1 MKAPNRRTTESLP
14 PASEGTLL
22 SRLRE
27 APRVAD
33 MAVAKAAVAAMLADA
48 PKSAAEKIAQAL
60 KANRI
65 FGQLLHG
72 LSEGSSYL
80 WGSISFDLA
89 MLVRLL
95 DEAPENGIE
104 RILSRYAK
112 AAREAEDDAEA
123 QKILRTMK
131 REGALLIALA
141 DIGGVWQLGEVTHAL
156 TKLADTAVQAAVDR
170 ALRAAAAAGK
180 IKLDRNE
187 PGKGSGYIVLAMGKH
202 GAGELNYSSDI
213 DLIVLFE
220 RTAPLGEGIE
230 PVQFFVNVTKTLLR
244 YVHDR
249 TGDGYVFRTDLRL
262 RPDPGSTQ
270 IAISTGAALDYYER
284 EGQTWERAA
293 YIKARPVAGDLEA
306 GTRFLKNL
314 SPFVWRRYLDHAAIA
329 DVHAMKRQIHA
340 FRGHDEIA
348 VAGHNIK
355 LGRGGIREIEFFVQ
369 TQQLIAGGRV
379 PELRGQQTLPMLA
392 RLAGEKWIEGA
403 ARDELHDAYVYLR
416 RVEHRLQMMADE
428 QTHILPEEDEALA
441 RFARFLGAKDRA
453 EFAKTLTLHLQKVQ
467 GHYAHLFE
475 DAPPLA
481 AVSGALE
488 FPKEKDDRETLNTL
502 TKLGFKEPL
511 AASHLI
517 RGWLA
522 GEYRALKTEAA
533 QAEFQ
538 AILPALL
545 DAISR
550 SGNPDAALLACDRF
564 LSQLPGGERLLAAM
578 RTHPDLVQ
586 LIATILATSP
596 RLRDMIA
603 QAPSLLDGLL
613 DPAFFAGVPSEAVL
627 AKRLA
632 DLLAQAQSEE
642 DFLDLTRS
650 FGREHLVLIGVRV
663 ISGALSANRAGEA
676 YATLADVII
685 RALHREVTRRFEE
698 QHGRLAGSKTAV
710 IALGKLGSREMTAGS
725 DLDLLLLYEFDETKP
740 ESDGRR
746 PLYGAQYF
754 ARLTQRLISALTTPT
769 NMGKLYDVD
778 LRLRPSGRSGPVAT
792 SLASFSGYQRDE
804 AWTWEHMALTR
815 ARVVSASADFGKKVE
830 MSIVSALKSERDRG
844 IIARDVLEMR
854 QAIADERGDDDRWD
868 IKNAQGGLIDIEFLA
883 QYFSLVHSEKHP
895 GILDTQTAR
904 VIEKARALALVEKA
918 DGELLS
924 EAVALYHNLTQVLRL
939 CVSGVF
945 DPAKATPGLLVL
957 LARAGGLPDF
967 TTLNA
972 HLADTEERVREAFGR
987 ILNEAAER

>member
-1 MKAPNRRTTESLP
+1 MKAPKTRSAETSDM
-14 PASEGTLL
+14 LL
-22 SRLRE
+22 SRLSE

-33 MAVAKAAVAAMLADA
+33 AVEARKAVAALIDSA
-48 PKSAAEKIAQAL
+48 PKEVSAPLGEIVASNKVLE
-60 KANRI
+60 
-65 FGQLLHG
+65 QLLHG
-72 LSEGSSYL
+72 LYEGSPYL
-80 WGSISFDLA
+80 WGIVSADPA
-89 MLVRLL
+89 MLLL
-95 DEAPENGIE
+95 LLGESPEVGIA
-104 RILSRYAK
+104 RVLRHSAK
-112 AAREAEDDAEA
+112 ATAAAGTDAEA
-123 QKILRTMK
+123 QVILRAMK

-141 DIGGVWQLGEVTHAL
+141 DIGGVWSLDEVTAAL
-156 TKLADTAVQAAVDR
+156 TDLADTAVRAAVDR
-170 ALRAAAAAGK
+170 LLLAAAQSGK
-180 IKLDRNE
+180 MKLPNPE
-187 PGKGSGYIVLAMGKH
+187 VPGEGSGYIVLAMGKH
-202 GAGELNYSSDI
+202 GARELNYSSDI

-220 RTAPLGEGIE
+220 RETAPLAEGIE
-230 PVQFFVNVTKTLLR
+230 PVQFFVAMTKSLLR
-244 YVHDR
+244 LVHDR
-249 TGDGYVFRTDLRL
+249 TADGYVFRTDLRL

-270 IAISTGAALDYYER
+270 IALSTIAALDYYER

-293 YIKARPVAGDLEA
+293 YIKARPIAGDLEA
-306 GTRFLKNL
+306 GERFLKNL

-379 PELRGQQTLPMLA
+379 PELRGKRTLEMLA
-392 RLAGEKWIEGA
+392 RLAEEKWIGA
-403 ARDELHDAYVYLR
+403 EARDELHDAYLHLR

-428 QTHILPEEDEALA
+428 QTHILPEDEVALD
-441 RFARFLGAKDRA
+441 RFARFLGNKDRG
-453 EFAKTLTLHLQKVQ
+453 EFARTLTKYLQRVQ

-481 AVSGALE
+481 AVSGALV
-488 FPKEKDDRETLNTL
+488 FPKDKDDRETLDTL
-502 TKLGFKEPL
+502 AKLGFNEPL

-533 QAEFQ
+533 LAEFQ

-545 DAISR
+545 DALSR

-564 LSQLPGGERLLAAM
+564 LSQLPGGERLLAAL

-586 LIATILATSP
+586 LLATILSTSP

-613 DPAFFAGVPSEAVL
+613 DPAFFAGVPSEEVL
-627 AKRLA
+627 TKRLA
-632 DLLAQAQSEE
+632 DLLKQAQSEE
-642 DFLDLTRS
+642 EFLDLTRS

-663 ISGALSANRAGEA
+663 ISGALSASRAGEA
-676 YATLADVII
+676 YATLAEVII
-685 RALHREVTRRFEE
+685 RELHREVMRRFEE
-698 QHGRLAGSKTAV
+698 NHGKLAKAETAV
-710 IALGKLGSREMTAGS
+710 VALGKLGSREMTAGS
-725 DLDLLLLYEFDETKP
+725 DLDLILLYEFDEEKP

-754 ARLTQRLISALTTPT
+754 ARLTQRIISALTTPT

-792 SLASFSGYQRDE
+792 SIASFVSYQTTE

-815 ARVVSASADFGKKVE
+815 ARVVSSSLGFKRKVE
-830 MSIVSALKSERDRG
+830 SAIGKALRVERDPG

-854 QAIADERGDDDRWD
+854 QAIADERGDAERWD
-868 IKNAQGGLIDIEFLA
+868 IKNARGGLIDIEFLA
-883 QYFSLVHSEKHP
+883 QYFSLVYAEDHP
-895 GILDTQTAR
+895 EILDTQTAR
-904 VIEKARALALVEKA
+904 VIEKARKLSLLEKS

-924 EAVALYHNLTQVLRL
+924 EAVTLYHNLTQILRL
-939 CVSGVF
+939 CVTGPFEV
-945 DPAKATPGLLVL
+945 AKATPGLLAL

-972 HLADTEERVREAFGR
+972 HLADTEEKVRETFGR
-987 ILNEAAER
+987 ILNGAAEN

>member
-1 MKAPNRRTTESLP
+1 MKAPKPL
-14 PASEGTLL
+14 PASSSDTLL
-22 SRLRE
+22 ARLRE
-27 APRVAD
+27 TPRTARAAD
-33 MAVAKAAVAAMLADA
+33 AKAAVARLIDDA
-48 PKSAAEKIAQAL
+48 PKDVSGPLGETIASSATLET
-60 KANRI
+60 
-65 FGQLLHG
+65 LLHG
-72 LSEGSSYL
+72 LFEGSPYL
-80 WGSISFDLA
+80 WGIIAFEPGIL
-89 MLVRLL
+89 LRLL
-95 DEAPENGIE
+95 AETPEAAMD
-104 RILSRYAK
+104 RILSSYTK
-112 AAREAEDDAEA
+112 QTLAAESDAEA
-123 QKILRTMK
+123 QVILRAMK

-141 DIGGVWQLGEVTHAL
+141 DIGGVWDLDRVTEAL
-156 TKLADTAVQAAVDR
+156 TNLADTAVRAAVNRSLQAASK
-170 ALRAAAAAGK
+170 AGK
-180 IKLDRNE
+180 IRIANE
-187 PGKGSGYIVLAMGKH
+187 ADPGEASGYIVLAMGKH

-213 DLIVLFE
+213 DLIVLFD
-220 RTAPLGEGIE
+220 RDIVPLAEGVE
-230 PVQFFVNVTKTLLR
+230 PVQFFVALTKNLLR
-244 YVHDR
+244 LVHDR

-270 IAISTGAALDYYER
+270 IAISTVAALDYYER

-293 YIKARPVAGDLEA
+293 YIKARPIAGDISA
-306 GTRFLKNL
+306 GEKFLKNL

-379 PELRGQQTLPMLA
+379 PELRGRRTLEMLA
-392 RLAGEKWIEGA
+392 RLAEEKWIGEE
-403 ARDELHDAYVYLR
+403 ARDELHEAYLYLR

-428 QTHILPEEDEALA
+428 QTHILPEDDDALD
-441 RFARFLGAKDRA
+441 RFARFLGNKDRG
-453 EFAKTLTLHLQKVQ
+453 EFARTLTRYLQRVQ

-481 AVSGALE
+481 IVAGALV
-488 FPKEKDDRETLNTL
+488 FPKDKDDRETLDTL
-502 TKLGFKEPL
+502 SKLGFKEPL

-522 GEYRALKTEAA
+522 GEYRALKTEIALS
-533 QAEFQ
+533 EFQ

-545 DAISR
+545 DALSR

-586 LIATILATSP
+586 LIATILSTSP

-613 DPAFFAGVPSEAVL
+613 DPAFFAGVPSEEVL
-627 AKRLA
+627 TKRLA
-632 DLLAQAQSEE
+632 DLLKQAQSEE
-642 DFLDLTRS
+642 EFLDLTRS

-663 ISGALSANRAGEA
+663 ISGALSASRAGEA

-685 RALHREVTRRFEE
+685 RELHREVMRRFEE
-698 QHGRLAGSKTAV
+698 NHGRLAGAETAV
-710 IALGKLGSREMTAGS
+710 VALGKLGSREMTAGS
-725 DLDLLLLYEFDETKP
+725 DLDLILLFNFDEAKP
-740 ESDGRR
+740 ESDGKR

-754 ARLTQRLISALTTPT
+754 ARLTQRIISALTTPT

-792 SLASFSGYQRDE
+792 SLASFVNYQTSE

-815 ARVVSASADFGKKVE
+815 ARVVSSSMAFRRKVE
-830 MSIVSALKSERDRG
+830 AAIGKALGTERDPG

-854 QAIADERGDDDRWD
+854 QAIADERGDGDRWD
-868 IKNAQGGLIDIEFLA
+868 IKNAKGGLIDIEFLA
-883 QYFSLVHSEKHP
+883 QYFSLVHAEQHL

-904 VIEKARALALVEKA
+904 VIEKTRKLSLLEQA

-924 EAVALYHNLTQVLRL
+924 GAVTLYHNLTQILRL
-939 CVSGVF
+939 CVNGPF
-945 DPAKATPGLLVL
+945 DPAKAAPGLLAL

-972 HLADTEERVREAFGR
+972 HLADTQERVREAFER
-987 ILNEAAER
+987 ILNGAAEN

>member
-1 MKAPNRRTTESLP
+1 MKAPKTK
-14 PASEGTLL
+14 PAETSDTLL

-33 MAVAKAAVAAMLADA
+33 LAAAKKAVGALIDDA
-48 PKSAAEKIAQAL
+48 PKDVAAALGEIIASKKL
-60 KANRI
+60 LE
-65 FGQLLHG
+65 QLLHG
-72 LSEGSSYL
+72 LFEGSVYL
-80 WGSISFDLA
+80 WGIIAADPGL
-89 MLVRLL
+89 LLRLL
-95 DEAPENGIE
+95 SESPEASIA
-104 RILSRYAK
+104 RILDEHSK
-112 AAREAEDDAEA
+112 ASLAAEA
-123 QKILRTMK
+123 DADAQVILRRMK

-141 DIGGVWQLGEVTHAL
+141 DIAGIWTLEEVTAAL
-156 TKLADTAVQAAVDR
+156 TELADTAVRAAVDR
-170 ALRAAAAAGK
+170 LLRASAASGK
-180 IKLDRNE
+180 MKLPNPE
-187 PGKGSGYIVLAMGKH
+187 MPGAGSGYIVLAMGKH
-202 GAGELNYSSDI
+202 GARELNYSSDI

-220 RTAPLGEGIE
+220 REAAPLAENVE
-230 PVQFFVNVTKTLLR
+230 PVQFFVSLTKGLLR
-244 YVHDR
+244 LVHDR

-270 IAISTGAALDYYER
+270 IALSTVAALDYYER

-293 YIKARPVAGDLEA
+293 YIKARPIAGDIEA
-306 GTRFLKNL
+306 GEKFLKNL

-379 PELRGQQTLPMLA
+379 PELRGRRTLEMLA
-392 RLAGEKWIEGA
+392 RLAEEKWIGA
-403 ARDELHDAYVYLR
+403 EARDELHDAYLYLR

-428 QTHILPEEDEALA
+428 QTHILPEDEAALD
-441 RFARFLGAKDRA
+441 RFARFLGNKDRG
-453 EFAKTLTLHLQKVQ
+453 EFARTLTKYLQRVQ

-481 AVSGALE
+481 AVSGALV
-488 FPKEKDDRETLNTL
+488 FPKDKDDRETLDTL
-502 TKLGFKEPL
+502 AKIGFREPL

-533 QAEFQ
+533 LAEFQ

-545 DAISR
+545 DALSR
-550 SGNPDAALLACDRF
+550 SGNPDAALLGCDRF
-564 LSQLPGGERLLAAM
+564 LSQLPGGERLLAAL

-586 LIATILATSP
+586 LLATILSTSP

-613 DPAFFAGVPSEAVL
+613 DPAFFAGVPSEEVL
-627 AKRLA
+627 TKRLA
-632 DLLAQAQSEE
+632 DLLKQAQSEE
-642 DFLDLTRS
+642 EFLDLTRS

-663 ISGALSANRAGEA
+663 ISGALSASRAGEA
-676 YATLADVII
+676 YATLAEVII
-685 RALHREVTRRFEE
+685 RELHREVMRRFEE
-698 QHGRLAGSKTAV
+698 NHGKLAKAETAV
-710 IALGKLGSREMTAGS
+710 VALGKLGSREMTAGS
-725 DLDLLLLYEFDETKP
+725 DLDLILLYEFDEEKP

-754 ARLTQRLISALTTPT
+754 ARLTQRIISALTTPT

-792 SLASFSGYQRDE
+792 SIASFVSYQTTE

-815 ARVVSASADFGKKVE
+815 ARVVSSSLGFKRKVE
-830 MSIVSALKSERDRG
+830 SAIGKALRVERDPG

-854 QAIADERGDDDRWD
+854 QAIADERGDAERWD
-868 IKNAQGGLIDIEFLA
+868 IKNARGGLIDIEFLA
-883 QYFSLVHSEKHP
+883 QYFSLVYAEDHP
-895 GILDTQTAR
+895 EILDTQTAR
-904 VIEKARALALVEKA
+904 VIEKARKLSLLEKS

-924 EAVALYHNLTQVLRL
+924 EAVTLYHNLTQILRL
-939 CVSGVF
+939 CVTGPFEV
-945 DPAKATPGLLVL
+945 AKATPGLLAL

-972 HLADTEERVREAFGR
+972 HLADTEEKVRETFDR
-987 ILNEAAER
+987 ILNGAAEN

>member
-1 MKAPNRRTTESLP
+1 MKAPNRRTAKPSG
-14 PASEGTLL
+14 SGTLL
-22 SRLRE
+22 SRLSE
-27 APRVAD
+27 APRVAN
-33 MAVAKAAVAAMLADA
+33 AAAAEAAAANMLCDA
-48 PKSAAEKIAQAL
+48 PKQAAEAIGKAAAEIKIFQ
-60 KANRI
+60 
-65 FGQLLHG
+65 QLLQG
-72 LSEGSSYL
+72 LSEGSPYL
-80 WGSISFDLA
+80 WGMIALDPA
-89 MLVRLL
+89 MLMRLL
-95 DEAPENGIE
+95 GEAPEQAIE
-104 RILSRYAK
+104 RILVEYGQ
-112 AAREAEDDAEA
+112 AALDAADDAEA
-123 QKILRTMK
+123 QKILRLMK

-141 DIGGVWQLGEVTHAL
+141 DIGGVWQLGEVTKAL
-156 TKLADTAVQAAVDR
+156 TKLADKAVQAAVDR
-170 ALRAAAAAGK
+170 TLRAAARAGK
-180 IKLDRNE
+180 IPLDHE
-187 PGKGSGYIVLAMGKH
+187 APGKGSGYIVLAMGKH

-220 RTAPLGEGIE
+220 REAPVSEGIE

-244 YVHDR
+244 LVHDR

-270 IAISTGAALDYYER
+270 IAISTAAALDYYER

-306 GTRFLKNL
+306 GERFLKNL

-392 RLAGEKWIEGA
+392 RLAEEKWIETKA
-403 ARDELHDAYVYLR
+403 CDELHDAYLYLR
-416 RVEHRLQMMADE
+416 RVEHRLQMIADE
-428 QTHILPEEDEALA
+428 QTHILPDDEGALD

-453 EFAKTLTLHLQKVQ
+453 EFSKTLTFHLQKVQ

-475 DAPPLA
+475 DAPPL
-481 AVSGALE
+481 VTLSGVLA
-488 FPKEKDDRETLNTL
+488 FPKDKDDRETLNTL
-502 TKLGFKEPL
+502 SKLGFQEPL

-517 RGWLA
+517 RGWVA
-522 GEYRALKTEAA
+522 GEYRALKTESA

-538 AILPALL
+538 TILPALL
-545 DAISR
+545 DALSR

-586 LIATILATSP
+586 LVANILATSP

-613 DPAFFAGVPSEAVL
+613 DPAFFAGVPSEEVL
-627 AKRLA
+627 TKRLA
-632 DLLAQAQSEE
+632 DLLKQARSEE

-663 ISGALSANRAGEA
+663 ISGVLSASRAGEA

-685 RALHREVTRRFEE
+685 RALHEEVTRRFEE
-698 QHGRLAGSKTAV
+698 NHGKLAGSKTAV

-725 DLDLLLLYEFDETKP
+725 DLDLLLLYEFDDSKP

-792 SLASFSGYQRDE
+792 SLASFVGYQRDE

-815 ARVVSASADFGKKVE
+815 ARVVSAAPDFRKKVE
-830 MSIVSALKSERDRG
+830 TSIVSALKSQRDPG

-854 QAIADERGDDDRWD
+854 QAIADERGDADRWD
-868 IKNAQGGLIDIEFLA
+868 IKNAKGGLIDVEFLA
-883 QYFSLVHSEKHP
+883 QYFSLVHAKKHAK
-895 GILDTQTAR
+895 ILDTQTAR
-904 VIEKARALALVEKA
+904 VIEKTRALSLIEKS

-924 EAVALYHNLTQVLRL
+924 EAVTLYHNLTQILRL
-939 CVSGVF
+939 CVTGTF
-945 DPAKATPGLLVL
+945 DPAKATPGLLAL
-957 LARAGGLPDF
+957 LARASGLPDF

-972 HLADTEERVREAFGR
+972 HLADTEARIREAFDR
-987 ILNEAAER
+987 LLNETAET

>member
-1 MKAPNRRTTESLP
+1 MKAPRSLP
-14 PASEGTLL
+14 AETSDTLL
-22 SRLRE
+22 ARLRE
-27 APRVAD
+27 APRVAK
-33 MAVAKAAVAAMLADA
+33 AVDARAAVARLIDEA
-48 PKSAAEKIAQAL
+48 PKDISTPLGEIVASNPLLE
-60 KANRI
+60 R
-65 FGQLLHG
+65 LLHG
-72 LSEGSSYL
+72 LFEGSPYL
-80 WGSISFDLA
+80 WGIVASGPE
-89 MLVRLL
+89 LL
-95 DEAPENGIE
+95 LQLLRESPEAEIE
-104 RILSRYAK
+104 RIVARHAETAL
-112 AAREAEDDAEA
+112 AADSDTDAQIA
-123 QKILRTMK
+123 LRAMK

-141 DIGGVWQLGEVTHAL
+141 DIGGVWSLDEVTAAL
-156 TKLADTAVQAAVDR
+156 TRLADTAVRASVDR
-170 ALRAAAAAGK
+170 LLGAAAKSGKLKAA
-180 IKLDRNE
+180 DTSDPARA
-187 PGKGSGYIVLAMGKH
+187 SGYIVLAMGKH

-220 RTAPLGEGIE
+220 REAPLAAGVE
-230 PVQFFVNVTKTLLR
+230 PVQFFVALTKNLLR
-244 YVHDR
+244 LVHDR

-270 IAISTGAALDYYER
+270 IALSTVAALDYYER

-293 YIKARPVAGDLEA
+293 YIKARPIAGDIEA
-306 GTRFLKNL
+306 GERFLKNL

-379 PELRGQQTLPMLA
+379 PELRGRRTLEMLA
-392 RLAGEKWIEGA
+392 RLAQEKWIGEE
-403 ARDELHDAYVYLR
+403 ARDELHEAYLYLR

-428 QTHILPEEDEALA
+428 QTHVLPEEDGALD
-441 RFARFLGAKDRA
+441 RFARFLGYKDRG
-453 EFAKTLTLHLQKVQ
+453 EFSRTLTQHLQRVQ

-481 AVSGALE
+481 VVSGALV
-488 FPKEKDDRETLNTL
+488 FPRDKDDRETLDTL
-502 TKLGFKEPL
+502 AKLGFKEPL

-522 GEYRALKTEAA
+522 GDYRALKTEAA
-533 QAEFQ
+533 QSEFQ

-545 DAISR
+545 DALSR
-550 SGNPDAALLACDRF
+550 SGNPDAALIACDRF

-586 LIATILATSP
+586 LIATILSTSP

-613 DPAFFAGVPSEAVL
+613 DPAFFAGVPPEEVL
-627 AKRLA
+627 TKRLA
-632 DLLAQAQSEE
+632 DLLKQAQSEE
-642 DFLDLTRS
+642 EFLDLTRS

-663 ISGALSANRAGEA
+663 ISGALSASRAGEA

-685 RALHREVTRRFEE
+685 RELHREVLRRFEE
-698 QHGRLAGSKTAV
+698 NHGRLAGQETAV
-710 IALGKLGSREMTAGS
+710 VALGKLGSREMTAGS
-725 DLDLLLLYEFDETKP
+725 DLDLILLYEFDETKP
-740 ESDGRR
+740 ESGGRR

-754 ARLTQRLISALTTPT
+754 ARLTQRIISALTTPT

-792 SLASFSGYQRDE
+792 SLSSFVSYQRDE

-815 ARVVSASADFGKKVE
+815 ARVVSSSGGFRRKVE
-830 MSIVSALKSERDRG
+830 TAIARALRADRDPG
-844 IIARDVLEMR
+844 MIARDVLEMR
-854 QAIADERGDDDRWD
+854 QAIADERGDGERWD
-868 IKNAQGGLIDIEFLA
+868 IKNAKGGLIDIEFLA
-883 QYFSLVHSEKHP
+883 QYLSLVYAEQHP
-895 GILDTQTAR
+895 EILDTQTAR
-904 VIEKARALALVEKA
+904 VIERARGLSLIEKA
-918 DGELLS
+918 DGELLG
-924 EAVALYHNLTQVLRL
+924 EAVTLYHNLTQILRL
-939 CVSGVF
+939 CVNGPF
-945 DPAKATPGLLVL
+945 EPAKAAPGLLAL

-972 HLADTEERVREAFGR
+972 HLADMEEKVREAFER
-987 ILNEAAER
+987 ILSAAAEN

>member
-1 MKAPNRRTTESLP
+1 MKAPKTKPAES
-14 PASEGTLL
+14 SDTLL
-22 SRLRE
+22 ARLRE
-27 APRVAD
+27 APRVA
-33 MAVAKAAVAAMLADA
+33 KLADA
-48 PKSAAEKIAQAL
+48 KKAVAGLIDDAPKKVSAELGQTVATNKLLE
-60 KANRI
+60 
-65 FGQLLHG
+65 QLLQG
-72 LSEGSSYL
+72 LSEGSPYL
-80 WGSISFDLA
+80 WGIIAADPA
-89 MLVRLL
+89 MLLRLL
-95 DEAPENGIE
+95 GESPETGIE
-104 RILSRYAK
+104 RILEDQSK
-112 AAREAEDDAEA
+112 ATAAAAPDAEA
-123 QKILRTMK
+123 QVALRAMK

-141 DIGGVWQLGEVTHAL
+141 DIAGVWSLDEVTAAL
-156 TKLADTAVQAAVDR
+156 TNLADTAVRAAVDR
-170 ALRAAAAAGK
+170 LLLAASQAGK
-180 IKLDRNE
+180 IKLPNPAV
-187 PGKGSGYIVLAMGKH
+187 PGEGSGYIVLAMGKH

-220 RTAPLGEGIE
+220 REAPLGEGVE
-230 PVQFFVNVTKTLLR
+230 PVQFFVGLTKSLLR
-244 YVHDR
+244 LVHDR

-270 IAISTGAALDYYER
+270 IALSTIAALDYYER

-293 YIKARPVAGDLEA
+293 YIKARPIAGDFAA
-306 GTRFLKNL
+306 GERFLKNL

-379 PELRGQQTLPMLA
+379 PELRGKRTLEMLA
-392 RLAGEKWIEGA
+392 RLAQEKWIDAG
-403 ARDELHDAYVYLR
+403 ARDELHDAYLYLR

-428 QTHILPEEDEALA
+428 QTHILPEEDEALD
-441 RFARFLGAKDRA
+441 RFARFLGLKDRV
-453 EFAKTLTLHLQKVQ
+453 EFARTLTRYLQRVQ
-467 GHYAHLFE
+467 SHYAHLFE

-481 AVSGALE
+481 AVSGALV
-488 FPKEKDDRETLNTL
+488 FPKDKDDRETLDTL
-502 TKLGFKEPL
+502 AKLGFKEPL

-522 GEYRALKTEAA
+522 GEYRALKTETA
-533 QAEFQ
+533 QGEFQ

-545 DAISR
+545 DALSR

-586 LIATILATSP
+586 LIATILSTSP

-613 DPAFFAGVPSEAVL
+613 DPAFFADVPSGEVL

-632 DLLAQAQSEE
+632 DLLKQAQSEE

-663 ISGALSANRAGEA
+663 ISGALSASKAGEA
-676 YATLADVII
+676 YATLAEVII
-685 RALHREVTRRFEE
+685 RELHREVARRFEVN
-698 QHGRLAGSKTAV
+698 HGKLAKAETAV
-710 IALGKLGSREMTAGS
+710 VALGKLGSREMTAGS
-725 DLDLLLLYEFDETKP
+725 DLDLILLYEFDEAKP
-740 ESDGRR
+740 ESDGSR

-754 ARLTQRLISALTTPT
+754 ARLTQRIISALTTPT

-792 SLASFSGYQRDE
+792 SISSFVNYQRDE

-815 ARVVSASADFGKKVE
+815 ARVISASAGFQKKVNTT
-830 MSIVSALKSERDRG
+830 VAKALRAERDPG

-854 QAIADERGDDDRWD
+854 QAIADERGDTERWD
-868 IKNAQGGLIDIEFLA
+868 IKNAKGGLIDIEFLA
-883 QYFSLVHSEKHP
+883 QYLSLVYAKSHP
-895 GILDTQTAR
+895 DLPDTQTAR
-904 VIEKARALALVEKA
+904 VIENARKLSLLEKA
-918 DGELLS
+918 DGELLG
-924 EAVALYHNLTQVLRL
+924 EAVTLYHNLTQILRL
-939 CVSGVF
+939 CVSGQF
-945 DPAKATPGLLVL
+945 EPAKETPGLLAL

-967 TTLNA
+967 TTLDA
-972 HLADTEERVREAFGR
+972 HLTDMEARVREAFER
-987 ILNEAAER
+987 ILNGAAEN

>member
-1 MKAPNRRTTESLP
+1 MKAPKPRTAETSD
-14 PASEGTLL
+14 TLL
-22 SRLRE
+22 ARLRE
-27 APRVAD
+27 TPRVAKLAD
-33 MAVAKAAVAAMLADA
+33 AKAAVASLIDDA
-48 PKSAAEKIAQAL
+48 PKDVSSRLGEVIASNPL
-60 KANRI
+60 LE
-65 FGQLLHG
+65 QLLHG
-72 LSEGSSYL
+72 LFEGSTYL
-80 WGSISFDLA
+80 WGIIAYDPA
-89 MLVRLL
+89 ILL
-95 DEAPENGIE
+95 TLLGESPEAGIE
-104 RILSRYAK
+104 RILNHYAK
-112 AAREAEDDAEA
+112 AAFAAEADAEA
-123 QKILRTMK
+123 QVALRAMK

-141 DIGGVWQLGEVTHAL
+141 DIGGVWSLDEVTAAL
-156 TKLADTAVQAAVDR
+156 TNLADTAVRAAVDR
-170 ALRAAAAAGK
+170 LLHGAAVSGK
-180 IKLDRNE
+180 LKLPNPSV
-187 PGKGSGYIVLAMGKH
+187 PGEGSGYIVLAMGKH

-220 RTAPLGEGIE
+220 RENAPLVDGIE
-230 PVQFFVNVTKTLLR
+230 PVQFFVGLTKNLLR
-244 YVHDR
+244 LVHDR

-270 IAISTGAALDYYER
+270 IALSTVAALDYYER

-293 YIKARPVAGDLEA
+293 YIKARPIAGDIQA
-306 GTRFLKNL
+306 GEKFLKNL

-379 PELRGQQTLPMLA
+379 PELRGKRTLEMLA
-392 RLAGEKWIEGA
+392 RLADEKWIVGE
-403 ARDELHDAYVYLR
+403 ARDELHDAYLYLR
-416 RVEHRLQMMADE
+416 RVEHRLQMIADE
-428 QTHILPEEDEALA
+428 QTHILPEEDDALD
-441 RFARFLGAKDRA
+441 RFARFLGLKDRG
-453 EFAKTLTLHLQKVQ
+453 EFARTLTRHLQKVQ
-467 GHYAHLFE
+467 SHYAHLFE

-481 AVSGALE
+481 VVSGALV
-488 FPKEKDDRETLNTL
+488 FPKDKDDRETLDTL
-502 TKLGFKEPL
+502 AKLGFKEPL

-522 GEYRALKTEAA
+522 GEYRALSTDAT
-533 QAEFQ
+533 QSEFQ

-545 DAISR
+545 DALSR

-564 LSQLPGGERLLAAM
+564 LSQLPGGERLLAAL

-586 LIATILATSP
+586 LLATILSTSP

-613 DPAFFAGVPSEAVL
+613 DPAFFAGVPPEEVL
-627 AKRLA
+627 TKRLA
-632 DLLAQAQSEE
+632 DLLKQAQSEE

-650 FGREHLVLIGVRV
+650 FGREHLVLIGVRT
-663 ISGALSANRAGEA
+663 ISGVLSANRAGEA

-685 RALHREVTRRFEE
+685 RELHREVTRRFEAI
-698 QHGRLAGSKTAV
+698 HGKLAKAETAV

-725 DLDLLLLYEFDETKP
+725 DLDLILLYEFDEEKP
-740 ESDGRR
+740 ESDGKR

-754 ARLTQRLISALTTPT
+754 ARLTQRVISALTIPT

-792 SLASFSGYQRDE
+792 SIASFVNYQTTE

-815 ARVVSASADFGKKVE
+815 ARVVSSSKAFRRKVE
-830 MSIVSALKSERDRG
+830 AAIGKALGVDRDPG

-854 QAIADERGDDDRWD
+854 QAIADERGDTERWD
-868 IKNAQGGLIDIEFLA
+868 IKNAKGGLIDIEFLA
-883 QYFSLVHSEKHP
+883 QYFSLVYAEQHP
-895 GILDTQTAR
+895 EILDTQSAR
-904 VIEKARALALVEKA
+904 VLEKARKLSLLDKA
-918 DGELLS
+918 DGEVLS
-924 EAVALYHNLTQVLRL
+924 EAVTLYHNLTQILRL
-939 CVSGVF
+939 CVTGSF
-945 DPAKATPGLLVL
+945 DPTKATPGLLAL

-967 TTLNA
+967 ATLNA
-972 HLADTEERVREAFGR
+972 HLADTQEKVRETFER
-987 ILNEAAER
+987 ILNSAAEN

>member
-1 MKAPNRRTTESLP
+1 MKAKKPRP
-14 PASEGTLL
+14 PKPDDSSGTLL
-22 SRLRE
+22 ARLCE
-27 APRVAD
+27 APRVANISAAKI
-33 MAVAKAAVAAMLADA
+33 AVSGMLADA
-48 PKSAAEKIAQAL
+48 PKEVAAALSKAIASNKTL
-60 KANRI
+60 T
-65 FGQLLHG
+65 QLLHG
-72 LSEGSSYL
+72 LSEGSPYL
-80 WGSISFDLA
+80 WGTISSDPST
-89 MLVRLL
+89 LL
-95 DEAPENGIE
+95 SLLEESPEQGMA
-104 RILSRYAK
+104 RILADYAQQT
-112 AAREAEDDAEA
+112 AEAGSDGEA
-123 QKILRTMK
+123 QKILRAMK

-141 DIGGVWQLGEVTHAL
+141 DIGGVWGLEEVTGAL
-156 TKLADTAVQAAVDR
+156 TQLADAAVHAAVDR
-170 ALRAAAAAGK
+170 VLRAAALAGK
-180 IKLDRNE
+180 IKLDTAS

-202 GAGELNYSSDI
+202 GARELNYSSDI

-220 RTAPLGEGIE
+220 REAPLGEGVE
-230 PVQFFVNVTKTLLR
+230 PVQFFVGITKTLLR
-244 YVHDR
+244 LVHDR

-293 YIKARPVAGDLEA
+293 HIKARPIAGDIAA
-306 GTRFLKNL
+306 GERYLKNL

-348 VAGHNIK
+348 VGGHNIK

-379 PELRGQQTLPMLA
+379 PELRGQQTLPMLT
-392 RLAGEKWIEGA
+392 RLAEEKWIEPKA
-403 ARDELHDAYVYLR
+403 CDDLHEAYLYLR
-416 RVEHRLQMMADE
+416 RAEHRLQMMADE
-428 QTHILPEEDEALA
+428 QTHILPEDDDALD
-441 RFARFLGAKDRA
+441 RFARFLGAKDRG
-453 EFAKTLTLHLQKVQ
+453 EFAKALTQHLQKVQ

-481 AVSGALE
+481 AVAGVLE
-488 FPKEKDDRETLNTL
+488 FPKDKDDRETLNTL
-502 TKLGFKEPL
+502 AKLGFKEPL

-522 GEYRALKTEAA
+522 GEYRALKTESAM
-533 QAEFQ
+533 AEFQ
-538 AILPALL
+538 IILPALL
-545 DAISR
+545 DALAR
-550 SGNPDAALLACDRF
+550 TGNPDAALLACDHF

-586 LIATILATSP
+586 LIATILGTSP

-613 DPAFFAGVPSEAVL
+613 DPAFFAGVPSEIVL
-627 AKRLA
+627 TKRLS
-632 DLLAQAQSEE
+632 DLLKQAQSEE

-663 ISGALSANRAGEA
+663 ISGALSASRAGEA

-685 RALHREVTRRFEE
+685 RALHQEVMRRFEE
-698 QHGRLAGSKTAV
+698 NHGKLAASKTAV

-740 ESDGRR
+740 ESGGRR

-754 ARLTQRLISALTTPT
+754 ARLTQRVISALTTPT

-792 SLASFSGYQRDE
+792 SLGSFIGYQRDE
-804 AWTWEHMALTR
+804 AWTWERMALTR
-815 ARVVSASADFGKKVE
+815 ARVVSSTPDFEKKVE
-830 MSIVSALKSERDRG
+830 ASIAAALKTERDPG

-854 QAIADERGDDDRWD
+854 QAIADERSDADRWD
-868 IKNAQGGLIDIEFLA
+868 IKNARGGLIDVEFLA
-883 QYFSLVHSEKHP
+883 QYFSLVHAKKHA

-904 VIEKARALALVEKA
+904 VIEKARALSLIGKA
-918 DGELLS
+918 DGEILS
-924 EAVALYHNLTQVLRL
+924 EAVTLYHNLTQILRL
-939 CVSGVF
+939 CVSGPF
-945 DPAKATPGLLVL
+945 DPAKATPGLLAL

-972 HLADTEERVREAFGR
+972 HLADTEEKVREVFER
-987 ILNEAAER
+987 ILNEAAEN

>member
-1 MKAPNRRTTESLP
+1 MKAPKSR
-14 PASEGTLL
+14 PAETSDNLL
-22 SRLRE
+22 ARLRE
-27 APRVAD
+27 APRVAKPAD
-33 MAVAKAAVAAMLADA
+33 AKAAVARLIEDA
-48 PKSAAEKIAQAL
+48 PKEVSAPLAEVIA
-60 KANRI
+60 ANAPLEK
-65 FGQLLHG
+65 LLHG
-72 LSEGSSYL
+72 IFEGSSYL
-80 WGSISFDLA
+80 WGIIVFDPA
-89 MLVRLL
+89 MLLRLL
-95 DEAPENGIE
+95 GESPEAGIE
-104 RILSRYAK
+104 RVLRHYSEVAL
-112 AAREAEDDAEA
+112 AAESDADA
-123 QKILRTMK
+123 QVALRGMK

-141 DIGGVWQLGEVTHAL
+141 DIGGVWALDEVTAAL
-156 TKLADTAVQAAVDR
+156 TDLADTAVRTAVDR
-170 ALRAAAAAGK
+170 LLRAAVSAGK
-180 IKLDRNE
+180 LKLPDLSA
-187 PGKGSGYIVLAMGKH
+187 PGKASGYIVLAMGKH
-202 GAGELNYSSDI
+202 GARELNYSSDI

-220 RTAPLGEGIE
+220 RETAPVAEGVE
-230 PVQFFVNVTKTLLR
+230 PVQFFVALTKNLLR
-244 YVHDR
+244 LVHDR

-270 IAISTGAALDYYER
+270 IALSTIAALDYYER

-293 YIKARPVAGDLEA
+293 YIKARPIAGDIEA
-306 GTRFLKNL
+306 GERFLKNL

-379 PELRGQQTLPMLA
+379 PELRGKRTLEMLA
-392 RLAGEKWIEGA
+392 RLAEEKWISEE
-403 ARDELHDAYVYLR
+403 ARDELHEAYLYLR

-428 QTHILPEEDEALA
+428 QTHVLPEEDEALD
-441 RFARFLGAKDRA
+441 RFARFLGNKDRS
-453 EFAKTLTLHLQKVQ
+453 EFARTLTKYLQRVQ
-467 GHYAHLFE
+467 SHYAHLFE

-481 AVSGALE
+481 AVSGALL
-488 FPKEKDDRETLNTL
+488 FPKDKDDRETLDTL
-502 TKLGFKEPL
+502 RKLGFAEPL
-511 AASHLI
+511 AASHLV

-522 GEYRALKTEAA
+522 GEYRALKTETA

-545 DAISR
+545 DALSR

-586 LIATILATSP
+586 LVATILSTSP

-613 DPAFFAGVPSEAVL
+613 DPAFFAGVPSEEIL
-627 AKRLA
+627 TKRLA
-632 DLLAQAQSEE
+632 DLLKQAQSEE
-642 DFLDLTRS
+642 EFLDLTRS

-663 ISGALSANRAGEA
+663 ISGALSANKAGEA

-685 RALHREVTRRFEE
+685 RELHREVTRRFEAN
-698 QHGRLAGSKTAV
+698 HGKLKDAETAV

-725 DLDLLLLYEFDETKP
+725 DLDLILLYEFDEAKP
-740 ESDGRR
+740 ESDGAR

-754 ARLTQRLISALTTPT
+754 ARLTQRIISALTIPT

-792 SLASFSGYQRDE
+792 SIASFVNYQTTE

-815 ARVVSASADFGKKVE
+815 ARVVSSSLGFKRKVE
-830 MSIVSALKSERDRG
+830 AAVAKALRADRDPG
-844 IIARDVLEMR
+844 IIARDVIEMR
-854 QAIADERGDDDRWD
+854 QAIADERGDTERWD
-868 IKNAQGGLIDIEFLA
+868 IKNAKGGLIDIEFLA
-883 QYFSLVHSEKHP
+883 QYFSLVYAEQHP
-895 GILDTQTAR
+895 DLLDTQTAR
-904 VIEKARALALVEKA
+904 VIDKARKLSLIEKT
-918 DGELLS
+918 DGELLN
-924 EAVALYHNLTQVLRL
+924 EAVTLYHNLTQILRL
-939 CVSGVF
+939 CVNGLF
-945 DPAKATPGLLVL
+945 EPAKATPGLLAL

-972 HLADTEERVREAFGR
+972 HLADTEEKVREAFEK
-987 ILNEAAER
+987 ILNGAAEN

>member
-1 MKAPNRRTTESLP
+1 MKSPKARPAASSESLL
-14 PASEGTLL
+14 A
-22 SRLRE
+22 RLRE
-27 APRVAD
+27 APRA
-33 MAVAKAAVAAMLADA
+33 AKIAEAKAAVARLIDDT
-48 PKSAAEKIAQAL
+48 PKEVSGPLGEAIASNVVLEKL
-60 KANRI
+60 M
-65 FGQLLHG
+65 HG
-72 LSEGSSYL
+72 LFEGSSYL
-80 WGSISFDLA
+80 WGIIAFEPGIL
-89 MLVRLL
+89 LRLL
-95 DEAPENGIE
+95 GETPEAAID
-104 RILSRYAK
+104 RILASHTK
-112 AAREAEDDAEA
+112 QTLAAESDAEA
-123 QKILRTMK
+123 QVILRAMK

-141 DIGGVWQLGEVTHAL
+141 DIGGVWDLERVTDAL
-156 TKLADTAVQAAVDR
+156 TKLADTAVRAAVDR
-170 ALRAAAAAGK
+170 SLRAGARAGK
-180 IKLDRNE
+180 IQLANE
-187 PGKGSGYIVLAMGKH
+187 ANPGEGSGYIVLAMGKH

-220 RTAPLGEGIE
+220 RETAPLTNGIE
-230 PVQFFVNVTKTLLR
+230 PVQFFVALTKTLLR
-244 YVHDR
+244 LVHDR

-270 IAISTGAALDYYER
+270 IAISTIAALDYYER

-293 YIKARPVAGDLEA
+293 YIKARPIAGDIAA
-306 GTRFLKNL
+306 GERFLKNL

-379 PELRGQQTLPMLA
+379 PELRGRRTLEMLA
-392 RLAGEKWIEGA
+392 RLAEEKWIGEE
-403 ARDELHDAYVYLR
+403 ARDELHEAYLYLR
-416 RVEHRLQMMADE
+416 RAEHRLQMMADE
-428 QTHILPEEDEALA
+428 QTHILPEEDDALD
-441 RFARFLGAKDRA
+441 RFARFLGNKDRG
-453 EFAKTLTLHLQKVQ
+453 EFARTLTRYLQRVQ

-481 AVSGALE
+481 IVSGALL
-488 FPKEKDDRETLNTL
+488 FPKDKDDRETLDTL
-502 TKLGFKEPL
+502 SKMGFKEPL

-533 QAEFQ
+533 QGEFQ

-545 DAISR
+545 DALSR

-586 LIATILATSP
+586 LVATILSTSP

-613 DPAFFAGVPSEAVL
+613 DPAFFAGVPSEEVL

-632 DLLAQAQSEE
+632 DLLKQAQSEE
-642 DFLDLTRS
+642 EFLDLTRS

-663 ISGALSANRAGEA
+663 ISGALSASRAGEA

-685 RALHREVTRRFEE
+685 RELHREVLRRFEKN
-698 QHGRLAGSKTAV
+698 HGKLSDAETAV
-710 IALGKLGSREMTAGS
+710 VALGKLGSREMTAGS
-725 DLDLLLLYEFDETKP
+725 DLDLILLYEFDEAKP
-740 ESDGRR
+740 ESDGKR

-754 ARLTQRLISALTTPT
+754 ARLTQRIISALTTPT

-778 LRLRPSGRSGPVAT
+778 LRLRPSGRAGPVAT
-792 SLASFSGYQRDE
+792 SLASFVNYQTSE

-815 ARVVSASADFGKKVE
+815 ARVVSSSAGFRSKVE
-830 MSIVSALKSERDRG
+830 AAVGRALGVERDPG
-844 IIARDVLEMR
+844 IIARDAIEMR
-854 QAIADERGDDDRWD
+854 QAIADERGDSERWD
-868 IKNAQGGLIDIEFLA
+868 IKNAKGGLIDIEFLA
-883 QYFSLVHSEKHP
+883 QYFSLVHAEQNL

-904 VIEKARALALVEKA
+904 VIEKARKLSLLDKA

-924 EAVALYHNLTQVLRL
+924 EAVTLYHNLTQVLRL
-939 CVSGVF
+939 CVSGPF
-945 DPAKATPGLLVL
+945 EPAKAAPGLLAL

-972 HLADTEERVREAFGR
+972 HLADTQERVREAFDR
-987 ILNEAAER
+987 ILGNAAEN

>member
-1 MKAPNRRTTESLP
+1 MKAPRGGATQSPDRS
-14 PASEGTLL
+14 GTMLMQ
-22 SRLRE
+22 LRE
-27 APRVAD
+27 APRVAKAD
-33 MAVAKAAVAAMLADA
+33 TAKAAVDAILADA
-48 PKSAAEKIAQAL
+48 PVDARAALAAALSASKILPGLLQG
-60 KANRI
+60 I
-65 FGQLLHG
+65 F
-72 LSEGSSYL
+72 EGSSYL
-80 WGSISFDLA
+80 WDTISRDPA
-89 MLVRLL
+89 MLARVL
-95 DEAPENGIE
+95 DASPEEGIE
-104 RILSRYAK
+104 RILSDY
-112 AAREAEDDAEA
+112 AREAAAAESDAEA
-123 QKILRTMK
+123 QKILRVMK
-131 REGALLIALA
+131 REGALLIAMA
-141 DIGGVWQLGEVTHAL
+141 DIGGVWELDEVTAAL
-156 TKLADTAVQAAVDR
+156 TNLADKAVQVAVDR
-170 ALRAAAAAGK
+170 ALRAAALIGK
-180 IKLDRNE
+180 IKLDSDK
-187 PGKGSGYIVLAMGKH
+187 PGEGSGYIVLAMGKH
-202 GAGELNYSSDI
+202 GARELNYSSDI
-213 DLIVLFE
+213 DLIVFFE
-220 RTAPLGEGIE
+220 REAPLAEGVE
-230 PVQFFVNVTKTLLR
+230 PVQFFVGITKTLLR
-244 YVHDR
+244 LVHDR
-249 TGDGYVFRTDLRL
+249 TGDGNVFRTDLRL

-270 IAISTGAALDYYER
+270 IAISTAAALDYYER

-293 YIKARPVAGDLEA
+293 YIKARPVAGDIAA
-306 GTRFLKNL
+306 GERFLKNL

-329 DVHAMKRQIHA
+329 EVHAMKRQIHA

-348 VAGHNIK
+348 VGGHNIK

-379 PELRGQQTLPMLA
+379 PELRGRRTLEMLA
-392 RLAGEKWIEGA
+392 RLAEEKWIEPE
-403 ARDELHDAYVYLR
+403 ARDELHDAYLYLR

-428 QTHILPEEDEALA
+428 QTHILPEDDDALD
-441 RFARFLGAKDRA
+441 RFARFLGAKDRN
-453 EFAKTLTLHLQKVQ
+453 EFAKTLTQYLQKVQ

-481 AVSGALE
+481 AVAGVLE
-488 FPKEKDDRETLNTL
+488 FPKDKDDRETLNTL
-502 TKLGFKEPL
+502 AKLGFKEPL

-522 GEYRALKTEAA
+522 GEYRALKSETA

-538 AILPALL
+538 VILPALL
-545 DAISR
+545 DALSR

-586 LIATILATSP
+586 LIATILSTSP

-613 DPAFFAGVPSEAVL
+613 DPAFFAGVPSGEVL
-627 AKRLA
+627 TRRLA
-632 DLLAQAQSEE
+632 DLLKQARSEE

-685 RALHREVTRRFEE
+685 RALHGEVMRRFEE
-698 QHGRLAGSKTAV
+698 NHGKIARQKTAV
-710 IALGKLGSREMTAGS
+710 VALGKLGSREMTAGS
-725 DLDLLLLYEFDETKP
+725 DLDLILLYEFDEEKP

-792 SLASFSGYQRDE
+792 SLSSFVGYQRDE

-815 ARVVSASADFGKKVE
+815 ARVVSAGPEFRKKVE
-830 MSIVSALKSERDRG
+830 SSIAAALKNERDPG
-844 IIARDVLEMR
+844 IIARDVIEMR
-854 QAIADERGDDDRWD
+854 QAIADERGDSERWD
-868 IKNAQGGLIDIEFLA
+868 IKNAKGGLIDIEFLA
-883 QYFSLVHSEKHP
+883 QYFSLVHAAAHP
-895 GILDTQTAR
+895 GVLDTQTAR
-904 VIEKARALALVEKA
+904 VIEKARTLSLIEKP
-918 DGELLS
+918 DGELLT
-924 EAVALYHNLTQVLRL
+924 EAVTLYHNLTQILRL
-939 CVSGVF
+939 CVTGTF
-945 DPAKATPGLLVL
+945 DPAQATPGLLAL

-972 HLADTEERVREAFGR
+972 HLADTEEKVREVFDR
-987 ILNEAAER
+987 ILNEAAEN

>member
-1 MKAPNRRTTESLP
+1 MKAPKTK
-14 PASEGTLL
+14 PADSSGTLL
-22 SRLRE
+22 ARLRE
-27 APRVAD
+27 APRVASVS
-33 MAVAKAAVAAMLADA
+33 VAGKAVAALIDDA
-48 PKSAAEKIAQAL
+48 PKDISAKLGETIASHKL
-60 KANRI
+60 LE
-65 FGQLLHG
+65 QLLQG
-72 LSEGSSYL
+72 LAEGSPYL
-80 WGSISFDLA
+80 WDAITADPA
-89 MLVRLL
+89 MLLRLL
-95 DEAPENGIE
+95 GEAPEQGIARVLE
-104 RILSRYAK
+104 HFSK
-112 AAREAEDDAEA
+112 AALSAKSDADA
-123 QKILRTMK
+123 QVALRKMK

-141 DIGGVWQLGEVTHAL
+141 DIGSAWQLDEVTKAL
-156 TKLADTAVQAAVDR
+156 TDLADTAVRTAVGR
-170 ALRAAAAAGK
+170 LLRAAADAGK
-180 IKLDRNE
+180 IKLPNASI
-187 PGKGSGYIVLAMGKH
+187 PGEGSGYIVLAMGKH
-202 GAGELNYSSDI
+202 GASELNYSSDI

-220 RTAPLGEGIE
+220 REAPLTEGVE
-230 PVQFFVNVTKTLLR
+230 PGQFFVTLTKNLLR
-244 YVHDR
+244 LVHDR

-270 IAISTGAALDYYER
+270 IAISTAAALDYYER

-293 YIKARPVAGDLEA
+293 FIKARPVAGDLDA
-306 GTRFLKNL
+306 GEKFLKNL

-379 PELRGQQTLPMLA
+379 PELRGRRTLPMLA
-392 RLAGEKWIEGA
+392 RLAEEKWIEA
-403 ARDELHDAYVYLR
+403 EARDELHDAYLYLR
-416 RVEHRLQMMADE
+416 RVEHRLQMMMDE
-428 QTHILPEEDEALA
+428 QTHTLPEDNEALD
-441 RFARFLGAKDRA
+441 RFARFLGLKDRGELA
-453 EFAKTLTLHLQKVQ
+453 RTLTRYLQRVQ

-481 AVSGALE
+481 AVSGVLE
-488 FPKEKDDRETLNTL
+488 FPKDKDDRETLNTL
-502 TKLGFKEPL
+502 AKLGFKEPL

-517 RGWLA
+517 RGWFA
-522 GEYRALKTEAA
+522 GEYRALKTETAL
-533 QAEFQ
+533 AEFQ

-545 DAISR
+545 DALSR

-586 LIATILATSP
+586 LIATILSTSP

-613 DPAFFAGVPSEAVL
+613 DPAFFAGVPSEEL
-627 AKRLA
+627 LSKRLA
-632 DLLAQAQSEE
+632 DILKQAQSEE

-663 ISGALSANRAGEA
+663 ISGALSASRAGEA
-676 YATLADVII
+676 YATLAEVII
-685 RALHREVTRRFEE
+685 RELHREVTRRFEAN
-698 QHGRLAGSKTAV
+698 HGKLAKAETAV
-710 IALGKLGSREMTAGS
+710 VALGKLGSREMTAGS

-740 ESDGRR
+740 ESNGNR

-754 ARLTQRLISALTTPT
+754 ARLTQRVINALTTPT

-792 SLASFSGYQRDE
+792 SLGSFVNYQSTE

-815 ARVVSASADFGKKVE
+815 ARVVSSSVGFRRKVE
-830 MSIVSALKSERDRG
+830 SAISKALRIERDPG

-854 QAIADERGDDDRWD
+854 QAIADERGDAERWD
-868 IKNAQGGLIDIEFLA
+868 IKNAKGGLIDIEFLA
-883 QYFSLVHSEKHP
+883 QYFSLVYAGRHP
-895 GILDTQTAR
+895 EILDTQTAR
-904 VIEKARALALVEKA
+904 VIERARKLSLLEKA

-924 EAVALYHNLTQVLRL
+924 EAVTLYHNLTQILRL
-939 CVSGVF
+939 CVSGPF
-945 DPAKATPGLLVL
+945 EPAKAAPGLLAL

-967 TTLNA
+967 TTLDA
-972 HLADTEERVREAFGR
+972 HLTDIEEKVREAFER
-987 ILNEAAER
+987 ILNGAAEN

>member
-1 MKAPNRRTTESLP
+1 MKAPTTRQAES
-14 PASEGTLL
+14 SETLL
-22 SRLRE
+22 ARLRE
-27 APRVAD
+27 APRIAE
-33 MAVAKAAVAAMLADA
+33 AAGAKAAIAALVDDA
-48 PKSAAEKIAQAL
+48 PPETAAAL
-60 KANRI
+60 GKALASSRHLAP
-65 FGQLLHG
+65 LLHG
-72 LSEGSSYL
+72 LFEGSPYL
-80 WGSISFDLA
+80 WGTVSSDPA

-95 DEAPENGIE
+95 AEAPEQGIS
-104 RILSRYAK
+104 RIFETH
-112 AAREAEDDAEA
+112 AAAASAAATDAEA
-123 QKILRTMK
+123 QVTLRAMK

-141 DIGGVWQLGEVTHAL
+141 DIGGVWGLDEVTAAL
-156 TKLADTAVQAAVDR
+156 TQLADTAVRAAVDR
-170 ALRAAAAAGK
+170 LLRAAAEGAKLKLSNPAA
-180 IKLDRNE
+180 
-187 PGKGSGYIVLAMGKH
+187 PGEGSGYIVLAMGKH

-220 RTAPLGEGIE
+220 RDGPLAADVE
-230 PVQFFVNVTKTLLR
+230 PVQFFVALTKNLLR
-244 YVHDR
+244 LVHDR

-270 IAISTGAALDYYER
+270 IALSTNAALDYYER

-293 YIKARPVAGDLEA
+293 YIKARPIAGDIAA
-306 GTRFLKNL
+306 GERFLKNL

-379 PELRGQQTLPMLA
+379 PELRGRRTLEMLA
-392 RLAGEKWIEGA
+392 RLAEEKWIDTQ
-403 ARDELHDAYVYLR
+403 ARDELHEAYLYLR
-416 RVEHRLQMMADE
+416 RVEHRLQMIADE
-428 QTHILPEEDEALA
+428 QTHILPEDDDTLD
-441 RFARFLGAKDRA
+441 RFARFLGLKDRN
-453 EFAKTLTLHLQKVQ
+453 EFAKALTRHLQRVQ

-481 AVSGALE
+481 AVSGALV
-488 FPKEKDDRETLNTL
+488 FPKDKDDRETLDTL
-502 TKLGFKEPL
+502 AKLGFKEPL
-511 AASHLI
+511 AASHLV

-522 GEYRALKTEAA
+522 GEYRALKTETA
-533 QAEFQ
+533 QSEFQ

-545 DAISR
+545 DALSR

-586 LIATILATSP
+586 LIANILSTSP

-613 DPAFFAGVPSEAVL
+613 DPAFFAGVPSEQ
-627 AKRLA
+627 
-632 DLLAQAQSEE
+632 LLARRLREILKQAQSEE

-663 ISGALSANRAGEA
+663 ISGALSASRAGEA

-685 RALHREVTRRFEE
+685 RELHGEVRRRFEAN
-698 QHGRLAGSKTAV
+698 HGKLAKAETAIV
-710 IALGKLGSREMTAGS
+710 AVGKLGSREMTAGS
-725 DLDLLLLYEFDETKP
+725 DLDLILLYEFDETKP
-740 ESDGRR
+740 ESDGKR

-754 ARLTQRLISALTTPT
+754 ARLTQRIISALTTPT

-792 SLASFSGYQRDE
+792 SLSSFVTYQNDE

-815 ARVVSASADFGKKVE
+815 ARVVSASSTFHKKVDAAVAKA
-830 MSIVSALKSERDRG
+830 MRADRDPG
-844 IIARDVLEMR
+844 IIARDVIEMR
-854 QAIADERGDDDRWD
+854 QAIADERGDTERWD
-868 IKNAQGGLIDIEFLA
+868 IKNAKGGLIDIEFLA
-883 QYFSLVHSEKHP
+883 QYLSLVYAQTSP

-904 VIEKARALALVEKA
+904 VIEKARKLSLLEKA
-918 DGELLS
+918 DGELLG
-924 EAVALYHNLTQVLRL
+924 EAVTLYHNLTQILRL
-939 CVSGVF
+939 CVSGPF
-945 DPAKATPGLLVL
+945 EPAKAAPGLLAL

-967 TTLNA
+967 ATLDA
-972 HLADTEERVREAFGR
+972 HLADTEAKVREAFER
-987 ILNEAAER
+987 ILNGAAES

>member
-1 MKAPNRRTTESLP
+1 MKAPKSRL
-14 PASEGTLL
+14 SETSDTLL
-22 SRLRE
+22 ARLRE
-27 APRVAD
+27 APRVAKLAD
-33 MAVAKAAVAAMLADA
+33 AKAAVAALIDEA
-48 PKSAAEKIAQAL
+48 PKEVSASLAEAIASNA
-60 KANRI
+60 R
-65 FGQLLHG
+65 FEQLLHG
-72 LSEGSSYL
+72 IFEGSSYL
-80 WGSISFDLA
+80 WGIIAFEPAIL
-89 MLVRLL
+89 LRLL
-95 DEAPENGIE
+95 GESPEAGID
-104 RILSRYAK
+104 RVLRHYTD
-112 AAREAEDDAEA
+112 AALAADTDAEA
-123 QKILRTMK
+123 QVALRAMK

-141 DIGGVWQLGEVTHAL
+141 DIGGIWTLDEVTAAL
-156 TKLADTAVQAAVDR
+156 TDLADTAVRTAVDR
-170 ALRAAAAAGK
+170 LLRGGSSAGK
-180 IKLDRNE
+180 LKLPDPAQ

-202 GAGELNYSSDI
+202 GARELNYSSDI

-220 RTAPLGEGIE
+220 RETAPLAEGVE
-230 PVQFFVNVTKTLLR
+230 PVQFFVALTKNLLR
-244 YVHDR
+244 LVHDR

-270 IAISTGAALDYYER
+270 IALSTIAALDYYER

-293 YIKARPVAGDLEA
+293 YIKARPIAGDIEA
-306 GTRFLKNL
+306 GERFLKNL

-379 PELRGQQTLPMLA
+379 PELRGRRTLEMLA
-392 RLAGEKWIEGA
+392 RLAEEKWIGED
-403 ARDELHDAYVYLR
+403 ARDELHEAYLYLR

-428 QTHILPEEDEALA
+428 QTHILPEEDEALD
-441 RFARFLGAKDRA
+441 RFARFLGNKDRG
-453 EFAKTLTLHLQKVQ
+453 EFARTLTRYLQRVQ
-467 GHYAHLFE
+467 SHYAHLFE

-481 AVSGALE
+481 AVSGALV
-488 FPKEKDDRETLNTL
+488 FPKDKDDRETLDTL
-502 TKLGFKEPL
+502 AKLGFSEPL
-511 AASHLI
+511 AASHLV

-545 DAISR
+545 DALSR

-586 LIATILATSP
+586 LIATILSTSP

-613 DPAFFAGVPSEAVL
+613 DPAFFAGVPSEEVL
-627 AKRLA
+627 TKRLA
-632 DLLAQAQSEE
+632 DLLKQAQSEE
-642 DFLDLTRS
+642 EFLDLTRS

-663 ISGALSANRAGEA
+663 ISGALSASKAGEA

-685 RALHREVTRRFEE
+685 RELHREVMRRFEAN
-698 QHGRLAGSKTAV
+698 HGELADAETAV
-710 IALGKLGSREMTAGS
+710 VALGKLGSREMTAGS
-725 DLDLLLLYEFDETKP
+725 DLDLILLYEFDETKP

-754 ARLTQRLISALTTPT
+754 ARLTQRLISALTIPT

-792 SLASFSGYQRDE
+792 SIASFVNYQTTE

-815 ARVVSASADFGKKVE
+815 ARVVSSSLGFKRKVE
-830 MSIVSALKSERDRG
+830 AAVGKALRADRDPG

-854 QAIADERGDDDRWD
+854 QAIADERGDTERWD
-868 IKNAQGGLIDIEFLA
+868 IKNAKGGLIDIEFLA
-883 QYFSLVHSEKHP
+883 QYFSLVYAEQHP
-895 GILDTQTAR
+895 DLLDTQTAR
-904 VIEKARALALVEKA
+904 VIEKARKLSLIEKA
-918 DGELLS
+918 DGERLS
-924 EAVALYHNLTQVLRL
+924 EAVTLYHNLTQILRL
-939 CVSGVF
+939 CVTGPF
-945 DPAKATPGLLVL
+945 EPAKATPGLLAL

-972 HLADTEERVREAFGR
+972 HLADTEEKVREAFER
-987 ILNEAAER
+987 ILNGAAEN

>member
-1 MKAPNRRTTESLP
+1 MKAPKSRPAISSDSLL
-14 PASEGTLL
+14 A
-22 SRLRE
+22 RLRE
-27 APRVAD
+27 APRVAKTAD
-33 MAVAKAAVAAMLADA
+33 AKKAVAALIDDA
-48 PKSAAEKIAQAL
+48 PKEVSVAL
-60 KANRI
+60 GETVASDKLLE
-65 FGQLLHG
+65 QLLQG
-72 LSEGSSYL
+72 LVEGSPYL
-80 WGSISFDLA
+80 WATITADPA
-89 MLVRLL
+89 MLLRLL
-95 DEAPENGIE
+95 GESPERGIE
-104 RILSRYAK
+104 RILESYSK
-112 AAREAEDDAEA
+112 QTAAVSDTEA
-123 QKILRTMK
+123 QVLLRRMK

-141 DIGGVWQLGEVTHAL
+141 DICGIWNLDEVTEAL
-156 TKLADTAVQAAVDR
+156 TKLADTAVSGAIER
-170 ALRAAAAAGK
+170 LLRAAAQAGK
-180 IKLDRNE
+180 IKLPNPSA
-187 PGKGSGYIVLAMGKH
+187 PGEGSGYIVLAMGKH
-202 GAGELNYSSDI
+202 GARELNYSSDI

-220 RTAPLGEGIE
+220 REAPLAEGVE
-230 PVQFFVNVTKTLLR
+230 PVHFFVNLTKNLLR
-244 YVHDR
+244 LVHDR

-270 IAISTGAALDYYER
+270 IALSTGAALDYYER

-293 YIKARPVAGDLEA
+293 YIKARPVAGDIAA
-306 GTRFLKNL
+306 GERFLKNL

-379 PELRGQQTLPMLA
+379 PELRGRRTLEMLA
-392 RLAGEKWIEGA
+392 RLAEEKWIDAG
-403 ARDELHDAYVYLR
+403 ARDALHDAYLYLR

-428 QTHILPEEDEALA
+428 QTHTLPEENDALD
-441 RFARFLGAKDRA
+441 RFARFLGLKDRG
-453 EFAKTLTLHLQKVQ
+453 EFARTLTRHLQRVQ

-481 AVSGALE
+481 AVSGALT
-488 FPKEKDDRETLNTL
+488 FPKDKDDRETLDTL
-502 TKLGFKEPL
+502 VRLGFKEPL

-517 RGWLA
+517 RGWFA
-522 GEYRALKTEAA
+522 GEYRALKTDTALS
-533 QAEFQ
+533 EFQ

-545 DAISR
+545 DALSR

-586 LIATILATSP
+586 LIATILSTSP

-613 DPAFFAGVPSEAVL
+613 DPAFFAGVPSEEVL
-627 AKRLA
+627 TKRLA
-632 DLLAQAQSEE
+632 GLLKQARSEE

-663 ISGALSANRAGEA
+663 ISGVLSASRAGGA

-685 RALHREVTRRFEE
+685 RELHREVMRRFEE
-698 QHGRLAGSKTAV
+698 NHGRLAKAETAV
-710 IALGKLGSREMTAGS
+710 VALGKLGSREMTAGS
-725 DLDLLLLYEFDETKP
+725 DLDLILLYEFDKTKP
-740 ESDGRR
+740 ESDGKRL
-746 PLYGAQYF
+746 LYGAQYF
-754 ARLTQRLISALTTPT
+754 ARLTQRVINALTTPT

-792 SLASFSGYQRDE
+792 SLTSFVSYQRDE

-815 ARVVSASADFGKKVE
+815 ARVVSAAPAFRKKVDAAVTKT
-830 MSIVSALKSERDRG
+830 MRVVRDPG

-854 QAIADERGDDDRWD
+854 QAIADERGDAERWD
-868 IKNAQGGLIDIEFLA
+868 IKNAKGGLIDIEFLA
-883 QYFSLVHSEKHP
+883 QYLSLVHAKAHP
-895 GILDTQTAR
+895 DILDTQTAR
-904 VIEKARALALVEKA
+904 AIEKARKLSLLEKA

-924 EAVALYHNLTQVLRL
+924 EAVTLYHNLTQILRL
-939 CVSGVF
+939 CVNGPF
-945 DPAKATPGLLVL
+945 EPAKAAPGLLAL

-967 TTLNA
+967 TTLDA
-972 HLADTEERVREAFGR
+972 HLADTEAKVREAFGR
-987 ILNEAAER
+987 ILNGAAEN

>member
-1 MKAPNRRTTESLP
+1 MKAPRGGATQSPDRS
-14 PASEGTLL
+14 GTMLMQ
-22 SRLRE
+22 LRE
-27 APRVAD
+27 APRVAKAD
-33 MAVAKAAVAAMLADA
+33 TAKAAVDAVLADA
-48 PKSAAEKIAQAL
+48 PVDARAALAAALSASKIL
-60 KANRI
+60 P
-65 FGQLLHG
+65 GLLQG
-72 LSEGSSYL
+72 LFEGSSYL
-80 WGSISFDLA
+80 WDTISRDPA
-89 MLVRLL
+89 MLARVL
-95 DEAPENGIE
+95 DASPEEGIE
-104 RILSRYAK
+104 RVLSDY
-112 AAREAEDDAEA
+112 AREAAATESDVDA
-123 QKILRTMK
+123 QKILRVMK
-131 REGALLIALA
+131 REGALLIAMA
-141 DIGGVWQLGEVTHAL
+141 DIGGVWELDEVTAAL
-156 TKLADTAVQAAVDR
+156 TNLADKAVQVAVDR
-170 ALRAAAAAGK
+170 ALRAAALAGK
-180 IKLDRNE
+180 IKLDPDK
-187 PGKGSGYIVLAMGKH
+187 PGEGSGYIVLAMGKH
-202 GAGELNYSSDI
+202 GARELNYSSDI
-213 DLIVLFE
+213 DLIVFFE
-220 RTAPLGEGIE
+220 REAPLAEGVE
-230 PVQFFVNVTKTLLR
+230 PVQFFVGITKTLLR
-244 YVHDR
+244 LVHDR

-270 IAISTGAALDYYER
+270 IAISTAAALDYYER

-293 YIKARPVAGDLEA
+293 YIKARPVAGDIAA
-306 GTRFLKNL
+306 GERFLKNL

-329 DVHAMKRQIHA
+329 EVHAMKRQIHA

-348 VAGHNIK
+348 VGGHNIK

-379 PELRGQQTLPMLA
+379 PELRGRRTLEMLA
-392 RLAGEKWIEGA
+392 RLAEEKWIEPE
-403 ARDELHDAYVYLR
+403 ARDELHDAYLYLR

-428 QTHILPEEDEALA
+428 QTHILPEDDDALD
-441 RFARFLGAKDRA
+441 RFARFLGAKDRN
-453 EFAKTLTLHLQKVQ
+453 EFAKTLTQYLQKVQ

-481 AVSGALE
+481 AVAGVLE
-488 FPKEKDDRETLNTL
+488 FPKDKDDRETLNTL
-502 TKLGFKEPL
+502 AKLGFKEPL

-522 GEYRALKTEAA
+522 GEYRALKSETA

-538 AILPALL
+538 VILPALL
-545 DAISR
+545 DALSR

-586 LIATILATSP
+586 LIATILSTSP

-613 DPAFFAGVPSEAVL
+613 DPAFFAGVPSGEVL
-627 AKRLA
+627 TRRLA
-632 DLLAQAQSEE
+632 DLLKQARSEE

-685 RALHREVTRRFEE
+685 RALHGEVMRRFEE
-698 QHGRLAGSKTAV
+698 NHGKIARQKTAV
-710 IALGKLGSREMTAGS
+710 VALGKLGSREMTAGS
-725 DLDLLLLYEFDETKP
+725 DLDLILLYEFDEEKP

-792 SLASFSGYQRDE
+792 SLSSFVGYQRDE

-815 ARVVSASADFGKKVE
+815 ARVVSAGPEFRKKVE
-830 MSIVSALKSERDRG
+830 GSIAAALKNERDPG
-844 IIARDVLEMR
+844 IIARDVIEMR
-854 QAIADERGDDDRWD
+854 QAIADERGDSERWD
-868 IKNAQGGLIDIEFLA
+868 IKNTKGGLIDIEFLA
-883 QYFSLVHSEKHP
+883 QYFSLVHAAAHP
-895 GILDTQTAR
+895 GVLDTQTAR
-904 VIEKARALALVEKA
+904 VIEKARTLSLIEKP
-918 DGELLS
+918 DGELLT
-924 EAVALYHNLTQVLRL
+924 EAVTLYHNLTQILRL
-939 CVSGVF
+939 CVTGTF
-945 DPAKATPGLLVL
+945 DPAQATPGLLAL

-972 HLADTEERVREAFGR
+972 HLADTEEKVREVFDR
-987 ILNEAAER
+987 ILNEAAEN